1 MELRGKGNHC
11 HPLRRGSGR
20 IPEIRRKATAV
31 SAQVSPSEVVET
43 NGAELGGVADDLAR
57 AALALARRFN
67 AGATMWC
74 ASSTWPFHAHH
85 VAVEFVHPVIVGKR
99 ALAALTVAGY
109 DVIPTLRTSVRPGD
123 IICVLAP
130 ADDKTVPDLMR
141 RGQAWGVET
150 VWIGHGARPPA
161 GAADHVLWLDTPDPL
176 QASEQ
181 FVRIYHML
189 WELVH
194 VCFEHTGLLKVPEA
208 EGTDPAS
215 AAESGSMVC
224 ITCSDE
230 GRLSEVVAVE
240 GDEAV
245 VRTPDGEERIDIS
258 LVDRPDP
265 GDLLLVHA
273 GFAIGSGDV
282 VR

>member
-1 MELRGKGNHC
+1 MSAVP
-11 HPLRRGSGR
+11 PLV
-20 IPEIRRKATAV
+20 ATSSHA
-31 SAQVSPSEVVET
+31 
-43 NGAELGGVADDLAR
+43 AELGPVGDDMAR
-57 AALALARRFN
+57 ASLALARRFN
-67 AGATMWC
+67 AGGTMWC
-74 ASSTWPFHAHH
+74 VSTRWPFHAHH
-85 VAVEFVHPVIVGKR
+85 VAVEFVHPVIMGKR
-99 ALAALTVAGY
+99 ALPALTVVPDGMV
-109 DVIPTLRTSVRPGD
+109 DTLRASVRAGD
-123 IICVLAP
+123 IVCALGP
-130 ADDKTVPDLMR
+130 ATDATVADAMR

-161 GAADHVLWLDTPDPL
+161 GAADHVIWLDTEDEL
-176 QASEQ
+176 EASEQ

-194 VCFEHTGLLKVPEA
+194 VCFEHTGLLKPEP
-208 EGTDPAS
+208 ECTD
-215 AAESGSMVC
+215 SGEVGSVC

-258 LVDRPDP
+258 LVDAPQP

-273 GFAIGSGDV
+273 GFAIGSGGV

>member
-1 MELRGKGNHC
+1 
-11 HPLRRGSGR
+11 
-20 IPEIRRKATAV
+20 
-31 SAQVSPSEVVET
+31 
-43 NGAELGGVADDLAR
+43 
-57 AALALARRFN
+57 
-67 AGATMWC
+67 MWC
-74 ASSTWPFHAHH
+74 ASSVWPFHAHH

-99 ALAALTVAGY
+99 ALAALTVPGY
-109 DVIPTLRTSVRPGD
+109 GVIPTLRASVRPGD
-123 IICVLAP
+123 IVCVLAP
-130 ADDKTVPDLMR
+130 ADDTTVQDLMR

-150 VWIGHGARPPA
+150 IWIGHGPRPAP
-161 GAADHVLWLDTPDPL
+161 GAADHVIWLDTPDPL
-176 QASEQ
+176 VASEQ

-194 VCFEHTGLLKVPEA
+194 VCFEHTGLLKLPEP
-208 EGTDPAS
+208 ECT
-215 AAESGSMVC
+215 EEVC

-230 GRLSEVVAVE
+230 GRLAEVVAVE

-258 LVDRPDP
+258 LVDRPHP

-273 GFAIGSGDV
+273 GFAIASGEA